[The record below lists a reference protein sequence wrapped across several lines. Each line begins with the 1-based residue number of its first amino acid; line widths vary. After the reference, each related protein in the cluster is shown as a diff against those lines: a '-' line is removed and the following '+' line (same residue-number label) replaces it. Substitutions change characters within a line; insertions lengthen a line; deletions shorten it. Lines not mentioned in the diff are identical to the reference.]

1 MSVNVDNNYINK
13 YLDEQAERNHERTK
27 AMHVAN
33 KKAEIPYLM
42 AKFGGISLVI
52 LCIGFA
58 FKNANSFTQEVLH
71 QTITEQGNIAQQYNA
86 ESEDRLIDVEG
97 LLTESD
103 QSINEF
109 PSEPLE
115 EELPTEVVRN
125 YVIFDEIPFDH
136 FEITKVTVG
145 RQYDSPDSEYSS
157 AWCYINR
164 NSSNGLRDTLF
175 LKQIDEDGIDKLDVT
190 DQVASDFLLSKD
202 VILEA
207 QSKCTI

>member
-1 MSVNVDNNYINK
+1 MRTLGIDPGTVNLGYCVVQDGFF
-13 YLDEQAERNHERTK
+13 LSCG
-27 AMHVAN
+27 VA
-33 KKAEIPYLM
+33 KLE
-42 AKFGGISLVI
+42 
-52 LCIGFA
+52 
-58 FKNANSFTQEVLH
+58 KN
-71 QTITEQGNIAQQYNA
+71 
-86 ESEDRLIDVEG
+86 
-97 LLTESD
+97 
-103 QSINEF
+103 
-109 PSEPLE
+109 EPLE